1 MNAQMAIGAILIS
14 RVRHVMG
21 GREHGYACSSPPEGA
36 DTVMAFEAH
45 GENDGTFQETRIGRP
60 VRGMTYLAAFY
71 SDGGMLKRKG
81 SALVGVT
88 FQAGFFVHLPLT
100 HHGGP
105 SGHAPA
111 RGRRAVGIVAI
122 TAGHESFIDTMLEG
136 HRELRADIG
145 VAAVAEFGLA
155 FRQQE
160 FRRRGFVDG
169 VTLGASDVITRMDGP
184 MDVRACEALG
194 MTA

>member
-1 MNAQMAIGAILIS
+1 M
-14 RVRHVMG
+14 
-21 GREHGYACSSPPEGA
+21 
-36 DTVMAFEAH
+36 
-45 GENDGTFQETRIGRP
+45 
-60 VRGMTYLAAFY
+60 
-71 SDGGMLKRKG
+71 
-81 SALVGVT
+81 
-88 FQAGFFVHLPLT
+88 
-100 HHGGP
+100 
-105 SGHAPA
+105 
-111 RGRRAVGIVAI
+111 GIVAI

-136 HRELRADIG
+136 HRELRSDIG